1 MINLSIRAKVRPDK
15 KKEFLRVILGFRS
28 TEGLIEHLRNQKGCL
43 NYNIRKSKNNRDE
56 FFIEAEW
63 NNQEDFD
70 AHLRGKQ
77 IAILFGAIDT
87 LCEEKEVKFSN
98 KNGLKTIHNN

>member
-1 MINLSIRAKVRPDK
+1 MIKLSIWVKTRPDK

-28 TEGLIEHLRNQKGCL
+28 SKGLIEELRNEKGCL
-43 NYNIRKSKNNRDE
+43 KYNIRKNKESRDE

-70 AHLRGKQ
+70 AHLKGKQ
-77 IAILFGAIDT
+77 IAILLGAIDT
-87 LCEEKEVKFSN
+87 LCEEKEVKYPN
-98 KNGLKTIHNN
+98 KIEL